1 MNGMNTKML
10 CVQYACEQT
19 ILFLKLRKYNK
30 FTL

>member
-1 MNGMNTKML
+1 MNTKML
-10 CVQYACEQT
+10 CVQYTYEQT